1 VTADRFFGSIAFRI
15 PLAIGFICA
24 LVLLLSLVA
33 VKSLTD
39 AKAQMTS
46 YGVQTYAD
54 LAVAS
59 NISRR
64 AAALLSSAP
73 FILNTTSPYR
83 LSDES
88 LSIAEQVDSLNG
100 YIARNNTS
108 VGSSASRGTAEL
120 VDALASVRETTLK
133 LAAAAEEAQL
143 YKERIARNVETIRR
157 FDGNKPG
164 LDLQL
169 RQLALNAA
177 SADSLFSLGEM
188 RRSYLRRSALIV
200 PSTAGEETPS
210 VEYSIYE
217 QVFQMREIYL
227 RRFLSIRSILSEMRN
242 ASQQLAFGLEQQSQ
256 MLEREF
262 NYGIAAIS
270 DNLDTMRTFV
280 LATVLLAVILC
291 IVVIY
296 YAIIRV
302 SAGIARISDALN
314 RLAKGEKDVRL
325 PLVGTN
331 ETELQDLIRAFN
343 AFKSSVERFN
353 HLHTR
358 ATRAAQTIRWTFRSM
373 NEGIALF
380 DTDGKVMAMNRR
392 IIEFTGVGATA
403 RTWSLQQ
410 LATNLSISADTTA
423 LGHDATP
430 STTRI
435 HRNNRTLEVSR
446 TDQPGDRSIVIVRD
460 ITEQE
465 AQEREVQRA
474 KGLDGMVRLSHQL
487 SHELGNM
494 IGIVV
499 GSVGMLEKIGT
510 LSEAQIRSVARIR
523 KASERGKELVE
534 GMLSFASKQRNS
546 PVRCDLRKTLRG
558 IEDVLHVI
566 LGPDIKLRIIAPENL
581 PEVSLDPALFEQA
594 IVNICRN
601 SATAMPSGGD
611 IRITLDRMAG
621 RVRIVVADRGIGILP
636 ELVDRVFEPYFSTR
650 RSSGGTG
657 LGLAIVY
664 GFVRQ
669 ANGEISL
676 SSSVGI
682 GTKVTMSFPV
692 MLDTS
697 TP

>member
-1 VTADRFFGSIAFRI
+1 MTADRFLNSIAFRI
-15 PLAIGFICA
+15 PLAIGFICT
-24 LVLLLSLVA
+24 LVLLLSLMA

-39 AKAQMTS
+39 AKTQMTS

-59 NISRR
+59 NISRQ
-64 AAALLSSAP
+64 ASALLSSAP

-88 LSIAEQVDSLNG
+88 LSIAEQIDSLSG
-100 YIARNNTS
+100 YIARNGAES
-108 VGSSASRGTAEL
+108 GASSAPGTSEL
-120 VDALASVRETTLK
+120 VDALRLVRETTLK

-143 YKERIARNVETIRR
+143 YKDKIARSVETIRH
-157 FDGNKPG
+157 FEGKGPEP
-164 LDLQL
+164 DLQL
-169 RQLALNAA
+169 RQFALNAA

-188 RRSYLRRSALIV
+188 RRSYLRRST
-200 PSTAGEETPS
+200 SMQTAAGDQQLSS
-210 VEYSIYE
+210 VQYSIYD
-217 QVFQMREIYL
+217 QIFQMREIYL
-227 RRFLSIRSILSEMRN
+227 RRFIEVRSILSEMRK
-242 ASQQLAFGLEQQSQ
+242 ASQKLTAGLEQQSQ
-256 MLEREF
+256 LLRSDF
-262 NYGIAAIS
+262 NAGIAAVS
-270 DNLDTMRTFV
+270 NNLDSIRTFV
-280 LATVLLAVILC
+280 LATVLLVIILC
-291 IVVIY
+291 VVTVY
-296 YAIIRV
+296 YSISRV

-314 RLAKGEKDVRL
+314 RLARGERDVRL

-353 HLHTR
+353 HLHIR
-358 ATRAAQTIRWTFRSM
+358 ATRAARTIRWTFRSM

-380 DTDGKVMAMNRR
+380 DANGKAMAMNRR
-392 IIEFTGVGATA
+392 LVEFAGAGATV

-410 LATNLSISADTTA
+410 LASAFTMPANGDPLDNNGA
-423 LGHDATP
+423 A
-430 STTRI
+430 SVTRVNK
-435 HRNNRTLEVSR
+435 NNRILEVSR
-446 TDQPGDRSIVIVRD
+446 TDQPGDRSIVVVRD

-465 AQEREVQRA
+465 TQQREIQRA
-474 KGLDGMVRLSHQL
+474 KRLDGMVRFSHQL

-499 GSVGMLEKIGT
+499 GSVGMLEKMGT
-510 LSEAQIRSVARIR
+510 LSNAEMRNVARIR

-534 GMLSFASKQRNS
+534 GMLSFASKQHNS

-566 LGPDIKLRIIAPENL
+566 VGPDIKLTISAPENL

-601 SATAMPSGGD
+601 SAAAMPDGGN
-611 IRITLDRMAG
+611 IRITLERIAD
-621 RVRIVVADRGIGILP
+621 RVRVIVVDTGNGIPP
-636 ELVDRVFEPYFSTR
+636 ELVDRVFEPYFTTR

-669 ANGEISL
+669 AGGEITLTSK
-676 SSSVGI
+676 VDI
-682 GTKVTMSFPV
+682 GTSITMSF
-692 MLDTS
+692 LEAAE
-697 TP
+697 

>member
-1 VTADRFFGSIAFRI
+1 MIADRFFNSIAFRI

-24 LVLLLSLVA
+24 LVLLLSLMA

-59 NISRR
+59 NISRQ
-64 AAALLSSAP
+64 ASALLSSAP

-88 LSIAEQVDSLNG
+88 LSIAEQIDSLSG
-100 YIARNNTS
+100 YIARNG
-108 VGSSASRGTAEL
+108 GSSGGANAPGTAEL
-120 VDALASVRETTLK
+120 VEALGLVRATTLK

-143 YKERIARNVETIRR
+143 YKDKIARNVETIRHIE
-157 FDGNKPG
+157 GSGTEP
-164 LDLQL
+164 DLQL
-169 RQLALNAA
+169 RQFALNAA

-188 RRSYLRRSALIV
+188 RRSYLRRSTIAL
-200 PSTAGEETPS
+200 TDAAAERQS
-210 VEYSIYE
+210 VQYSIYE
-217 QVFQMREIYL
+217 QIFQMRETYL
-227 RRFLSIRSILSEMRN
+227 RRFIEMRSILSEMRN
-242 ASQQLAFGLEQQSQ
+242 ASQKLTAGLEQQSQ
-256 MLEREF
+256 LLRSDF
-262 NYGIAAIS
+262 NSGIAAIS
-270 DNLDTMRTFV
+270 NNLDSMRTFV
-280 LATVLLAVILC
+280 LATVLLAIILC
-291 IVVIY
+291 VVTVY
-296 YAIIRV
+296 YSIIRV

-314 RLAKGEKDVRL
+314 RLARGEKDVRL

-353 HLHTR
+353 HLHIR
-358 ATRAAQTIRWTFRSM
+358 ATRAARTIRWTFRSM

-380 DTDGKVMAMNRR
+380 DANGRAMAMNRR
-392 IIEFTGVGATA
+392 IVEFAGVGAAA
-403 RTWSLQQ
+403 RTWSLPQ
-410 LATNLSISADTTA
+410 LASAFTVPIEAEAPDGVPSI
-423 LGHDATP
+423 
-430 STTRI
+430 TRVSK
-435 HRNNRTLEVSR
+435 NNRILEVSR
-446 TDQPGDRSIVIVRD
+446 TDQPGDRSIVVVRD

-465 AQEREVQRA
+465 MQEQEVQRA
-474 KGLDGMVRLSHQL
+474 KRLDGMVRLSHQL

-499 GSVGMLEKIGT
+499 GSVGMLEKMGT
-510 LSEAQIRSVARIR
+510 LSDAQKRNVARIR

-534 GMLSFASKQRNS
+534 GMLSFASKQHNS

-566 LGPDIKLRIIAPENL
+566 LGPQISLTISAPGNL
-581 PEVSLDPALFEQA
+581 PEVSLDPGLFEQA

-601 SATAMPSGGD
+601 SAAAMPDGGD
-611 IRITLDRMAG
+611 ISIRLERLDN
-621 RVRIVVADRGIGILP
+621 RVRVIVTDTGKGIPP
-636 ELVDRVFEPYFSTR
+636 ELIDRVFEPYFTTR

-669 ANGEISL
+669 ANGDITLTSTVD
-676 SSSVGI
+676 VGTVI
-682 GTKVTMSFPV
+682 TMSFLE
-692 MLDTS
+692 MKQ
-697 TP
+697 